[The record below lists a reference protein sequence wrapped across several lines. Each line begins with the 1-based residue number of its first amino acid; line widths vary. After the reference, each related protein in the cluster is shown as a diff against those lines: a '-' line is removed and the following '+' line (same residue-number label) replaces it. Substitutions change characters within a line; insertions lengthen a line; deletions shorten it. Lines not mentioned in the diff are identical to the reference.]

1 MVDVRKHSDGPR
13 PQTICQVTAQG
24 LARFG
29 EYISVLEMVV
39 QDAKETKET
48 VIRMDE
54 RQKQILE
61 ILKKLEKDRDA
72 R

>member
-1 MVDVRKHSDGPR
+1 MNGLTWIAGTMVAVGIWVG
-13 PQTICQVTAQG
+13 TIQM
-24 LARFG
+24 
-29 EYISVLEMVV
+29 SVVENTKGRAIAV
-39 QDAKETKET
+39 QDTKETKET

>member
-1 MVDVRKHSDGPR
+1 M
-13 PQTICQVTAQG
+13 
-24 LARFG
+24 
-29 EYISVLEMVV
+29 SVVENTKGRAMVV

>member
-1 MVDVRKHSDGPR
+1 MNGLTWMIGSLVAVGIWVG
-13 PQTICQVTAQG
+13 TIQM
-24 LARFG
+24 
-29 EYISVLEMVV
+29 SVVENTKGRAMVV

>member
-1 MVDVRKHSDGPR
+1 MNGLTWMIGSLVAVGIWVG
-13 PQTICQVTAQG
+13 TIQM
-24 LARFG
+24 
-29 EYISVLEMVV
+29 SVSENTKGRAIVV

-61 ILKKLEKDRDA
+61 ILKKLERDKDEA
-72 R
+72 K

>member
-1 MVDVRKHSDGPR
+1 MNGLTWLIGSLVAVGIWVG
-13 PQTICQVTAQG
+13 TIQM
-24 LARFG
+24 
-29 EYISVLEMVV
+29 SVVENTKGRAMVV